1 MNRPAGRSRLCS
13 ESRMLP
19 ILPPQAMVDELP
31 HRSVR
36 PAVELA
42 ASAAEV
48 ANSFHT
54 LLHLAISG
62 YSHVVLRR
70 SKQLSFQLLNA
81 SFDIVQTLHN
91 VHSWLENTVRAVEQG
106 GNA

>member
-1 MNRPAGRSRLCS
+1 M
-13 ESRMLP
+13 
-19 ILPPQAMVDELP
+19 DELP

-48 ANSFHT
+48 ANSLHT

-81 SFDIVQTLHN
+81 SFDIVQTLH
-91 VHSWLENTVRAVEQG
+91 SWLENTVRAVEQG